1 MWWHMPVASHVSY
14 AYICKLL
21 WNNMYMIHEYYVVFD
36 ELICLWYDMLKA
48 CLSYVMW
55 LLWHMTSYDMCM
67 MWIVMS
73 EGMKMLW
80 YDICVTWMIYDMI
93 DMQNDE
99 LTWYTTPIKHERYD
113 KMIWRKML
121 AGLTYTIMRMEKC

>member
-1 MWWHMPVASHVSY
+1 MIHDCGFTRVVCLYMQTVMKWYVY
-14 AYICKLL
+14 D
-21 WNNMYMIHEYYVVFD
+21 MIHEYYVVFD
-36 ELICLWYDMLKA
+36 ELICLWYDMSKA
-48 CLSYVMW
+48 CSGYIMW
-55 LLWHMTSYDMCM
+55 LLWYMISYDMCM

-80 YDICVTWMIYDMI
+80 YDICTAWMICDMI

-99 LTWYTTPIKHERYD
+99 LAWDTTPIKHERYD

-121 AGLTYTIMRMEKC
+121 AGLKYMIMKMEKR